1 MNLRDCFLW
10 DTLSNDN
17 IPINN
22 YDLQTWCA
30 TEVDQDGI
38 FQGNPYNFEKPKW
51 GFCGPDCPAHEET
64 LTWSTDTTVKM
75 TLTYDN
81 TILLIGL
88 MLYGYLLA
96 CILTCGLVIVLVPA
110 IGKTTAQMLFH
121 YNYL

>member
-1 MNLRDCFLW
+1 M
-10 DTLSNDN
+10 SNDN

-22 YDLQTWCA
+22 YDLQNWCA

-38 FQGNPYNFEKPKW
+38 FRGFDHLMYEPGEPW
-51 GFCGPDCPAHEET
+51 GICGPDCPIHEET
-64 LTWSTDTTVKM
+64 MTWHTDRTFKM
-75 TLTYDN
+75 TLTYDY
-81 TILLIGL
+81 TILFIGL

-96 CILTCGLVIVLVPA
+96 GILTCGLVIVLVPA